1 MILSSLTKLKQKGVN
16 CHQQQIWGVT
26 LTSDRLNPCKKNNFI
41 MSLLAVPDFTS
52 RSCQMKRYAMVGWQ
66 LSYFTN
72 VCAVQLEVSF
82 TPHGDRTSKLQQ
94 ELMLQYN
101 SSLRY

>member
-1 MILSSLTKLKQKGVN
+1 MMLSY
-16 CHQQQIWGVT
+16 C
-26 LTSDRLNPCKKNNFI
+26 
-41 MSLLAVPDFTS
+41 MMLLMTICENHNPDFTS
-52 RSCQMKRYAMVGWQ
+52 RSCQTKRYAMLGWQ

-72 VCAVQLEVSF
+72 VCTVQLEVSF
-82 TPHGDRTSKLQQ
+82 MPHGDQTSKLQQ

>member
-1 MILSSLTKLKQKGVN
+1 MILSSLKKLKQKGVK
-16 CHQQQIWGVT
+16 CHQYQI
-26 LTSDRLNPCKKNNFI
+26 L
-41 MSLLAVPDFTS
+41 
-52 RSCQMKRYAMVGWQ
+52 SCQMKRYAMLGWQ

-72 VCAVQLEVSF
+72 VCTVQLEVSF
-82 TPHGDRTSKLQQ
+82 TPLGDRTSKLQQ

>member
-1 MILSSLTKLKQKGVN
+1 MSSVPN
-16 CHQQQIWGVT
+16 FGVT
-26 LTSDRLNPCKKNNFI
+26 LTSDRLNPRHFYI
-41 MSLLAVPDFTS
+41 YFLMLLLAVPDFTS
-52 RSCQMKRYAMVGWQ
+52 QSCQTKRYAMLGWQ

-72 VCAVQLEVSF
+72 VCSVQLEVSF

>member
-1 MILSSLTKLKQKGVN
+1 ML
-16 CHQQQIWGVT
+16 
-26 LTSDRLNPCKKNNFI
+26 
-41 MSLLAVPDFTS
+41 LLAV
-52 RSCQMKRYAMVGWQ
+52 AMLGWQ

-72 VCAVQLEVSF
+72 VCTVQLEVSF

-101 SSLRY
+101 IIFHCDTSTTSATANLTRCIKTTLHPTAL

>member
-1 MILSSLTKLKQKGVN
+1 MSSVPN
-16 CHQQQIWGVT
+16 FGVT
-26 LTSDRLNPCKKNNFI
+26 LTSDRLNPRNFYI
-41 MSLLAVPDFTS
+41 FFLMLLLAVPDFTS
-52 RSCQMKRYAMVGWQ
+52 RSCQTKRYAMLGWQ

-72 VCAVQLEVSF
+72 VCTVQLEVSF

>member
-1 MILSSLTKLKQKGVN
+1 MSSATN
-16 CHQQQIWGVT
+16 FGVT
-26 LTSDRLNPCKKNNFI
+26 LTSDLLNPHNFFK
-41 MSLLAVPDFTS
+41 MLLLAVPDFTS
-52 RSCQMKRYAMVGWQ
+52 RSCQTKRYAMLGWQ

-72 VCAVQLEVSF
+72 VCTVQLEVSF
-82 TPHGDRTSKLQQ
+82 TPHGDQRSELQQ